1 MLEGTAHLTDV
12 RLAREALA
20 WAPLECFTQA
30 LDAVAHAQG
39 VA

>member
-12 RLAREALA
+12 RLAREAIPGLGA
-20 WAPLECFTQA
+20 RMLLHDA
-30 LDAVAHAQG
+30 LAHAQG